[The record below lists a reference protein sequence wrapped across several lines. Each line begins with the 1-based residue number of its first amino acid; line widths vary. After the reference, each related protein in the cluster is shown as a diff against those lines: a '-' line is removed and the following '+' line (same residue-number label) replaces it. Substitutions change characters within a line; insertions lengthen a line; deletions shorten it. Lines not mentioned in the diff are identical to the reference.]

1 MRKHKKVI
9 SILLATATITTSLF
23 AIPIEAASWM
33 HNNTGWWW
41 QEDNGSYPANQ
52 WRSINGKW
60 YWFNSN
66 GYMVTGWIN
75 IHGTWY
81 WMDASGAM
89 VTGWKSIGGKW
100 YYFQSN
106 GTMLGQGWHWIG
118 KNCYYM
124 YASGAM
130 AANTWIGKN
139 YVNASGAWVKGM
151 VKEQPRWIKAGERW
165 WYRHADGSYTKGN
178 WEKINGQWYLFDKE
192 GWMLTGWQSVN
203 GSWYYMDSSGKMITG
218 WNVIDFNWYY
228 FYNSGAMASNTWV
241 GNYYLESNGV
251 MATDKWIGDYYVDKS
266 GLWNPNKDSEDIKNA
281 ALAWIAL
288 DENSKYFYN
297 YPASVEKVYLD
308 TEGNYQ
314 FNYTADYTPLCAT
327 ADLTFSPAYCHIY
340 HNSLPSGYCIEV
352 CSWVFGY
359 TPNYTAVK
367 ELDLS
372 KIALKK
378 AELKKDGNYTV
389 SQ

>member
-1 MRKHKKVI
+1 MLKKSIYMILYTYNIHIRGGFIMRKFKKVI
-9 SILLATATITTSLF
+9 SILLATATICISLF
-23 AIPIEAASWM
+23 AVPIEAASWV

-52 WRSINGKW
+52 WKVINGKW
-60 YWFNSN
+60 YWFDGN
-66 GYMVTGWIN
+66 GYMVTGWR
-75 IHGTWY
+75 
-81 WMDASGAM
+81 
-89 VTGWKSIGGKW
+89 SIGGSW
-100 YYFQSN
+100 YYFESNGAMASNKWIGNYYVESN
-106 GTMLGQGWHWIG
+106 GTMATNKWIG
-118 KNCYYM
+118 NY
-124 YASGAM
+124 
-130 AANTWIGKN
+130 
-139 YVNASGAWVKGM
+139 YVNGDGLWTQTRITG
-151 VKEQPRWIKAGERW
+151 QWISNGNRW
-165 WYRHADGSYTKGN
+165 WYRHSDGSYARG
-178 WEKINGQWYLFDKE
+178 WEKIDGSYYLFDNS

-203 GSWYYMDSSGKMITG
+203 GSWYYMNSSGKMVTD

-228 FYNSGAMASNTWV
+228 FYNSGAMASNTWID
-241 GNYYLESNGV
+241 NYYLESNGA

-266 GLWNPNKDSEDIKNA
+266 GLWNPNKISEDIENA

-288 DENSKYFYN
+288 DEDSKYFHN

-314 FNYTADYTPLCAT
+314 FNYTADYVPLCAT
-327 ADLTFSPAYCHIY
+327 ATLTFSPAYCHIY
-340 HNSLPSGYCIEV
+340 HNSLPEGYCIEV

-359 TPNYTAVK
+359 TPKYTAVK

-378 AELKKDGNYTV
+378 AELKRDGNYTV